1 MNKAISVSLAKIDY
15 DLGKPYIKIIADCPV
30 GQQFVLF
37 TITVNM
43 LDGDTYRQYQYDASS
58 AIKNEQGQIAI
69 RLPINQLEGLNG
81 PGIYEIHL
89 QAEDITS
96 FEKGEMA
103 TMILSDVTCAYQ
115 WMMDD
120 LLASDKCDSLP
131 DALIQKYLLLYAHEQ
146 AMSNL
151 RLEEAKE
158 YFKLIHKGFS
168 KCGSNKRHSQCN
180 CSENYDKCR

>member
-15 DLGKPYIKIIADCPV
+15 DLGNPYIKIIADCPT

-37 TITVNM
+37 MITANI
-43 LDGDTYRQYQYDASS
+43 LDGNTYRQYRYDISS

-69 RLPINQLEGLNG
+69 MVPINQLKGLNG

-89 QAEDITS
+89 QAEDTTS
-96 FEKGEMA
+96 LQKGEMT

-120 LLASDKCDSLP
+120 LLASEKCSTVSDS
-131 DALIQKYLLLYAHEQ
+131 LIQKYLLLYAHEQ
-146 AMSNL
+146 AMANL
-151 RLEEAKE
+151 RIEEAKE
-158 YFKLIHKGFS
+158 YFKLIHQGFS
-168 KCGSNKRHSQCN
+168 KCGYNVSRSQCN
-180 CSENYDKCR
+180 CSENYDRCG